1 MKMKQQIALIIAL
14 AFLSPVQTWA
24 DEQKRTEADAK
35 TEQERLELPPPP
47 KIDTEKRFN
56 IDFPGGTPQQ
66 FVTAVEKASGK
77 QLNVFI
83 DNEHKDFQMPPLK
96 MRNVA
101 VSQLFQG
108 LLRISRKTENR
119 IAGYEQGRPRY
130 ATYNTSYGFMS
141 SDNKPTE
148 NSIWYF
154 HREAPVDIPPYEDPK
169 PKPGVRFWNLGHFL
183 DTFKVE
189 DITTA
194 VETGWKMQ
202 GTTPTPKLS
211 FHKDTK
217 LLIAV
222 GYHDE
227 LEMVDQVLRQL
238 QTSARKGPGDGN
250 TGPAKH

>member
-1 MKMKQQIALIIAL
+1 MNKKHQIALIVVL
-14 AFLSPVQTWA
+14 ACFSTAAATAAEQPGKKPDPKEVELLEKPISPEDLDPVN
-24 DEQKRTEADAK
+24 
-35 TEQERLELPPPP
+35 
-47 KIDTEKRFN
+47 RFN

-66 FVTAVEKASGK
+66 FVAAVEKASGK

-83 DNEHKDFQMPPLK
+83 DNEHKDFQLPPLK
-96 MRNVA
+96 MRNVTVA
-101 VSQLFQG
+101 QLFHG
-108 LLRISRKTENR
+108 LLRISRKSESR
-119 IAGYEQGRPRY
+119 IAGYDQGRPRY
-130 ATYNTSYGFMS
+130 ATYTTSYGFMS

-154 HREAPVDIPPYEDPK
+154 HREAPVDIPPYQDSK
-169 PKPGVRFWNLGHFL
+169 PKPSVRFWNLGPYL

-202 GTTPTPKLS
+202 GTSPAPKVS

-227 LEMVDQVLRQL
+227 LQMVDEVLRQL
-238 QTSARKGPGDGN
+238 QTSARRGPGDGN
-250 TGPAKH
+250 TGAAKH